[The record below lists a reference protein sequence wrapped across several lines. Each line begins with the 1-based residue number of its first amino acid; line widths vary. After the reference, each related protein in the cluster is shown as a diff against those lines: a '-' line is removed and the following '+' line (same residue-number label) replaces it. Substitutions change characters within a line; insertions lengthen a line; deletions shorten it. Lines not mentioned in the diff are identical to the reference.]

1 MHSEEE
7 SESDSDLSM
16 GSEEPDSRAAS
27 PQLDDI
33 KGERWALKK
42 YSDSADNAVCEVCA
56 LFSGCIGKFVH
67 VCNTLFPD
75 LTLCIFYRVLWYS
88 LYCCWVNLRQS
99 RMRN

>member
-33 KGERWALKK
+33 KGERWAVKK
-42 YSDSADNAVCEVCA
+42 YGEPAGHTVSVRS
-56 LFSGCIGKFVH
+56 
-67 VCNTLFPD
+67 
-75 LTLCIFYRVLWYS
+75 VLYS
-88 LYCCWVNLRQS
+88 LGVLENL
-99 RMRN
+99 

>member
-33 KGERWALKK
+33 KGERWAVKK
-42 YSDSADNAVCEVCA
+42 YGESADNEVSVRFVLLSLSVLENLWMSIMCF
-56 LFSGCIGKFVH
+56 FS
-67 VCNTLFPD
+67 
-75 LTLCIFYRVLWYS
+75 
-88 LYCCWVNLRQS
+88 
-99 RMRN
+99 

>member
-33 KGERWALKK
+33 KGERWAVKK
-42 YSDSADNAVCEVCA
+42 YGESADNAVSVR
-56 LFSGCIGKFVH
+56 FVLLSLG
-67 VCNTLFPD
+67 VLENLWMSIMCLFPD
-75 LTLCIFYRVLWYS
+75 LTSCIFYRVL
-88 LYCCWVNLRQS
+88 
-99 RMRN
+99 

>member
-33 KGERWALKK
+33 KGERWAVKK
-42 YSDSADNAVCEVCA
+42 YGESADNA
-56 LFSGCIGKFVH
+56 GRFVLLSLG
-67 VCNTLFPD
+67 VLENLWMSAICLFPD
-75 LTLCIFYRVLWYS
+75 LTSCIFYGVL
-88 LYCCWVNLRQS
+88 
-99 RMRN
+99 